1 MLSVRQSRRPD
12 VMYTTSLL
20 TFIISVL
27 VSQGCVYGEG
37 KVVQPAGDGGFEP
50 NSYLTNPAA
59 SHSTGKAAIY
69 ASRNAC

>member
-27 VSQGCVYGEG
+27 VFQGCVYGEG

-69 ASRNAC
+69 ASGNAC